1 MSEFTIVLGNKSYS
15 SWSLRGWLAL
25 KQTGAGFEEMVVPFR
40 QPDSR
45 ERLLAESPSGKVP
58 VLRHGGLTVWD
69 SLAIGEYLAERFPDA
84 GLWPSDPVARAVAR
98 SAAAEMHAGFAALRG
113 GLPMD
118 LRSRHPGFALPPRA
132 GDEIARVVALWRDC
146 RRRFG
151 RDGDFLFGG
160 FTLADAAFAPVVTRF
175 VTYDV
180 ALDGTAAAYRD
191 AVLAW
196 PAMAEWTA
204 AARAEPWVIE
214 FEGIP
219 TPPAHP

>member
-1 MSEFTIVLGNKSYS
+1 MTEFTITLGNKCYS

-25 KQTGAGFEEMVVPFR
+25 KQTGVRFDEIVIPLRHA
-40 QPDSR
+40 DSR
-45 ERLLAESPSGKVP
+45 ARILAESPSGRVP
-58 VLRHGGLTVWD
+58 VLRHGELTVWD

-84 GLWPSDPVARAVAR
+84 KLWPSDPTARAVAR
-98 SAAAEMHAGFAALRG
+98 AVTAEMHAGFAALRS

-118 LRSRHPGFALPPRA
+118 LRSRRPRSAVPPGVD
-132 GDEIARVVALWRDC
+132 DEVARIVALWQDC
-146 RRRFG
+146 RNRFG
-151 RDGDFLFGG
+151 SDGDFLFGG

-175 VTYDV
+175 VTYDL

-196 PAMAEWTA
+196 PALVEWTE

-214 FEGIP
+214 FEAA
-219 TPPAHP
+219 PASSADP

>member
-1 MSEFTIVLGNKSYS
+1 MTEFTITLGNKSYS
-15 SWSLRGWLAL
+15 SWSLRGWLPL
-25 KQTGAGFEEMVVPFR
+25 WQTGAGFDEIVIPLR
-40 QPDSR
+40 QTDSR
-45 ERLLAESPSGKVP
+45 ARILAESPSGRVP
-58 VLRHGGLTVWD
+58 ALRHGDLTIWD
-69 SLAIGEYLAERFPDA
+69 SLAIGEYLAELFPGA

-98 SAAAEMHAGFAALRG
+98 AVTAEMHAGFAALRG
-113 GLPMD
+113 GLPMN
-118 LRSRHPGFALPPRA
+118 LRGRHPGFAMPPGV
-132 GDEIARVVALWRDC
+132 GDEVARIVALWQDC
-146 RRRFG
+146 RSRFG

-180 ALDGTAAAYRD
+180 TLEETAAAYRD

-196 PAMAEWTA
+196 PAVVEWME

-219 TPPAHP
+219 VPSSPP